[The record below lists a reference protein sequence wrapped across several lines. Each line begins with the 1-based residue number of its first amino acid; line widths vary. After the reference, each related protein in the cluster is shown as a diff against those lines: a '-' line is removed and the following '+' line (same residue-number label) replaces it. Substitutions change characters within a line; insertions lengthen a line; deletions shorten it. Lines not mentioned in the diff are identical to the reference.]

1 MTDDSVFSNSNVASP
16 LENTGSRSSIQVNP
30 FAIENIPS
38 IPENT
43 LSNPA
48 DKQPSEDNDRQH
60 AHGGS
65 PEFSD
70 SNAISEQ
77 GSLDD
82 NSLYED
88 EPSVDLSIGQRGL
101 SSSSTQSKFR
111 FRNFFHAKSL
121 HVTLAY
127 TDPKC
132 HFIYRV

>member
-1 MTDDSVFSNSNVASP
+1 MTDDSVFSNSSVALP
-16 LENTGSRSSIQVNP
+16 VENTGSRSSIQVNP
-30 FAIENIPS
+30 FAIENMPS

-43 LSNPA
+43 LSSPA
-48 DKQPSEDNDRQH
+48 DKQPSEENDRQH
-60 AHGGS
+60 AHGASSG
-65 PEFSD
+65 FSD
-70 SNAISEQ
+70 SNAITEQ

-88 EPSVDLSIGQRGL
+88 EPSVDPSIGQRGL
-101 SSSSTQSKFR
+101 SNSSTQSKFL
-111 FRNFFHAKSL
+111 FRNIFHAKSL